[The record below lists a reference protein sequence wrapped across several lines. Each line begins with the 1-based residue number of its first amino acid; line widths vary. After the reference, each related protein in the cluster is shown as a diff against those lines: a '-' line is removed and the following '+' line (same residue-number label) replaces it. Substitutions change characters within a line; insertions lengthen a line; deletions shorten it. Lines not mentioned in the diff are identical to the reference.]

1 MKNSN
6 PDRRKVP
13 QPIALSRQC
22 WSRELFSQCNGYSL
36 RQELASAIAFL
47 EEAITDRFPFR
58 SSGSALSSC
67 HCPKDGDTRVTGEPR
82 SGGLTPTVLRSRPL
96 LEALPGVPRIK
107 FRLRS
112 APGTWIR
119 ANALCRNE
127 QVPDDRS
134 ACCTRLKGARIRNIK
149 PCRLCCC
156 VSCAKPQ
163 GGRSSCPS
171 APE

>member
-1 MKNSN
+1 ML
-6 PDRRKVP
+6 DRRTVASSARSAFRDGRFAPKA
-13 QPIALSRQC
+13 ALPRR
-22 WSRELFSQCNGYSL
+22 SRELFSQCNGYSL
-36 RQELASAIAFL
+36 RQELASAIALL

-127 QVPDDRS
+127 QVPNDSS
-134 ACCTRLKGARIRNIK
+134 ACCTRVNGARIR
-149 PCRLCCC
+149 RCCC
-156 VSCAKPQ
+156 VSCARLVVSV
-163 GGRSSCPS
+163 RSRVSR
-171 APE
+171 